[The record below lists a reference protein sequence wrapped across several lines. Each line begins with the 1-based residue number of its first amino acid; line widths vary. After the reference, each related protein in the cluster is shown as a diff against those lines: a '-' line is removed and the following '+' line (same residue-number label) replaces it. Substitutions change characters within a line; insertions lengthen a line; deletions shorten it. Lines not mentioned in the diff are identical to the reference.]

1 MTIGKAKRLK
11 RNLESIFQEIKIKT
25 DMVEND
31 SLPITQW
38 KTKYYK

>member
-11 RNLESIFQEIKIKT
+11 MELGASFYEKNDE
-25 DMVEND
+25 VEND